1 MFDETFDG
9 LQDLGIAPMVWSP
22 LGGGRLFSQA
32 DAHGATLRAV
42 IQEVADRLDQSFAS
56 VVFAWI
62 MMLPSRPMPLT
73 GSGKIAS
80 VAAAV
85 AAHRLHARAQRLV
98 RDPARG
104 ARSRGGLMPWPSRSR
119 SSRASALT
127 AQQKKDLL
135 NRLARIEGQLRG
147 VQKLIALAA
156 EPADC
161 EAVAQQMA
169 AARKA
174 LDRSFV
180 QLLTATVVTH
190 SDGAED
196 LDGRACGGR
205 AAGGP
210 ARQVRLNLRL
220 LPRPRR

>member
-1 MFDETFDG
+1 M
-9 LQDLGIAPMVWSP
+9 
-22 LGGGRLFSQA
+22 
-32 DAHGATLRAV
+32 
-42 IQEVADRLDQSFAS
+42 
-56 VVFAWI
+56 
-62 MMLPSRPMPLT
+62 
-73 GSGKIAS
+73 
-80 VAAAV
+80 
-85 AAHRLHARAQRLV
+85 
-98 RDPARG
+98 
-104 ARSRGGLMPWPSRSR
+104 
-119 SSRASALT
+119 
-127 AQQKKDLL
+127 L

-196 LDGRACGGR
+196 LPKPRVRWRAR
-205 AAGGP
+205 LAA
-210 ARQVRLNLRL
+210 L
-220 LPRPRR
+220 LDKFA